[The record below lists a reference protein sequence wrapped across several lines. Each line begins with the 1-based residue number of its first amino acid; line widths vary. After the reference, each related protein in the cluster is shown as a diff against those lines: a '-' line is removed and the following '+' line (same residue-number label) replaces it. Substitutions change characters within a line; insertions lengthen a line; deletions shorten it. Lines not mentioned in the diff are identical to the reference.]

1 MSPLLETW
9 YALLTY
15 SDVFLPYITSWFS
28 DIYMPPL
35 LLKGIDGYFYVVIT
49 PEAEVLSHKLE
60 NGREQ
65 EEGRVTFLCAG

>member
-1 MSPLLETW
+1 
-9 YALLTY
+9 
-15 SDVFLPYITSWFS
+15 
-28 DIYMPPL
+28 MPPL